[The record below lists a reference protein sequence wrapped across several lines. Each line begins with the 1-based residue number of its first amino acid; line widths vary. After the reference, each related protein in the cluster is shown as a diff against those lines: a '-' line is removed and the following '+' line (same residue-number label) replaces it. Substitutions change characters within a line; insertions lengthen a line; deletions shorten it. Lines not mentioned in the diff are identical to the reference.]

1 MHSATMYSS
10 NPAYECK
17 HSMCP
22 NETIVTFIDMS
33 EPWSRCKLKLTK
45 FRGPVPNVISE
56 IQVSAYQFICFSWRG
71 GLSL

>member
-17 HSMCP
+17 HSMCQ
-22 NETIVTFIDMS
+22 NKTIVTCIDDS
-33 EPWSRCKLKLTK
+33 DPLSRCKLKLPK
-45 FRGPVPNVISE
+45 IRRPVPNVISE
-56 IQVSAYQFICFSWRG
+56 IQVTAYQFICFGWGG